1 MNRVTDAR
9 GDYELLRSVWRH
21 LSRRRHRQ
29 FYALFAL
36 LILGATAEIVSLGAV
51 LPFVAILTSPKRV
64 FKIHFVAHIAQSWGI
79 NSPTGLVLP
88 LTIAFGGAALASGS
102 IRMLLSWASIRFAY
116 ASGADISIE
125 VYRRTLYQP
134 YSVHV
139 ARNSSDVISG
149 ITQKVDGVVEVLNH
163 IFLLLTSAVVLLA
176 IMGTLLAI
184 DPVIAAVATVSFG
197 MSYGSIA
204 WLSRRRLH
212 RNSRRIANEQT
223 RVLKALQE
231 GLGGI
236 RDVLLDGTQPLY
248 CDIYTRADAPL
259 RRAQGNNFFIAASP
273 RFAMEAVGMILV
285 ALLAYS
291 LRLRPGGIGA
301 ALPVIGAVALGAQR
315 MIPALQQGYHAW
327 ATIVGRRVSVAM
339 TLHLLDQ
346 PVATELFRP
355 PPRPMG
361 FVREIRFESV
371 RFRYSEEGPWVL
383 DGVGFAIPRGA
394 RVGIVGGT
402 GSGKTTTLDLL
413 MGLLLPTAGTI
424 EVDGAP
430 LQGEL
435 IRAWQRT
442 IAHVPQAIYLADA
455 SIAENIALGTPPDAI
470 DMDRVRRAAR
480 RAQIAEFIES
490 RAEGYAATVGERG
503 VRLSGGQ
510 RQRIGIARAL
520 YKEAGVLIFDEAT
533 SALDT
538 TTEQSVMRAIDDL
551 DRDLTILLIAH
562 RLSTVRRC
570 DVIMELGQGR
580 MIAHGT
586 YDELLE
592 CSPTFRRMALAAS

>member
-1 MNRVTDAR
+1 MKRATDGG
-9 GDYELLRSVWRH
+9 GDYELLGSLWSH
-21 LSRRRHRQ
+21 LSRKRHLQ
-29 FYALFAL
+29 FLALMGL
-36 LILGATAEIVSLGAV
+36 LVVGAAAEVVSLGAV
-51 LPFVAILTSPKRV
+51 LPFVAILTSPQSI
-64 FKIHFVAHIAQSWGI
+64 FKIHLVTRIVRSWGI
-79 NSPTGLVLP
+79 NTPAELVLP
-88 LTIAFGGAALASGS
+88 LTIAFAGAAVVAGA
-102 IRMLLSWASIRFAY
+102 IRMLLSWAGVRFAY
-116 ASGADISIE
+116 ASGTDISIE

-139 ARNSSDVISG
+139 ARNSSEVISG
-149 ITQKVDGVVEVLNH
+149 ITHKVDGVVEVLNH
-163 IFLLLTSAVVLLA
+163 LFLLLTSAVMLLA
-176 IMGTLLAI
+176 IMATLLAI
-184 DPVIAAVATVSFG
+184 DPLIAAVATVSFG
-197 MSYGSIA
+197 ASYGCIA
-204 WLSRRRLH
+204 WLFRRRLH
-212 RNSRRIANEQT
+212 RNSRSIAKEQI

-248 CDIYTRADAPL
+248 CDIYIRADAPL

-273 RFAMEAVGMILV
+273 RFAMESAGMILI
-285 ALLAYS
+285 AALAYS
-291 LRLRPGGIGA
+291 LRLRTGGIGA
-301 ALPVIGAVALGAQR
+301 ALPVLGAVALGAQR
-315 MIPALQQGYHAW
+315 LIPALQQGYNAW
-327 ATIVGRRVSVAM
+327 ATIAGRRASVAT
-339 TLHLLDQ
+339 TLDLLDQ
-346 PVATELFRP
+346 PMAAELLRSP
-355 PPRPMG
+355 PLQLE
-361 FVREIRFESV
+361 FVREIKFDSV
-371 RFRYSEEGPWVL
+371 RFRYSQDGPWVL
-383 DGVGFAIPRGA
+383 DGVSFAVPRGA

-413 MGLLLPTAGTI
+413 MGLLSPTDGTI

-430 LQGEL
+430 LRGER

-442 IAHVPQAIYLADA
+442 IAHVPQSIYLADA
-455 SIAENIALGTPPDAI
+455 SIAENIALGTSPDAI

-480 RAQIAEFIES
+480 RAQIADFIES
-490 RAEGYAATVGERG
+490 GSEGYAATVGERG
-503 VRLSGGQ
+503 IRLSGGQ

-520 YKEAGVLIFDEAT
+520 YKEASVLIFDEAT

-562 RLSTVRRC
+562 RLSTVRHC
-570 DVIMELGQGR
+570 DVVMEMGQGR